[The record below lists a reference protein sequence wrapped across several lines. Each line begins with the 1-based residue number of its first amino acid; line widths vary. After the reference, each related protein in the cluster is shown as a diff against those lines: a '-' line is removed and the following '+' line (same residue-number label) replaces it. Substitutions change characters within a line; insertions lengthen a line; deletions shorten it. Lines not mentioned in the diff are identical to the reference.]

1 MKKRLLSPPPPGMTT
16 STLTRGKRR
25 RSVATSTPKEEEPV
39 TAAATKL
46 GAGGYGVVS
55 GKDYDTLLR
64 TLLDKG
70 GISLRQKQ
78 NLVKKTYY
86 RKKDM
91 EQAIRM
97 DTLIKT
103 IDPERVYLKSPIYSQ
118 DHTTLQNKDGTKYF
132 LYMRNQGYS
141 MDKKHKNLGSEMNR
155 NRLIGSFYQLLIAL
169 CLLDAQSMV
178 HGDIKRSNITIDDRS
193 SLQQEQY
200 KPFTL
205 GLIDFDLL
213 LDCKKTSNVYDMKH
227 PSSIYFL
234 RPLELYYESSLKK
247 LVQYPIP
254 SHLMGMNEYLELLR
268 TTTLFYL
275 NYITINVPY
284 LFPTATK
291 DVQTWI
297 RRVMFCAIAH
307 INFPQ
312 YETLQRLLKTL
323 EFHSAEEWDKDR
335 ANIKFL
341 MTCWRLLPTINTDYD
356 RVARYPYLDAF
367 WKVYGPNGT
376 YKTLKKDWR
385 KVDTFGLGLV
395 AQYFLGNHRF
405 TNDELNQRFHEFLLD
420 MIHPDPSKRL
430 DASRALREWMEIIKE
445 YDKQQYH
452 RILREIGGNS
462 HLVEIMGDALVG
474 TKTYQIK
481 SR

>member
-1 MKKRLLSPPPPGMTT
+1 MKKRLLSPPPPGRTTTT
-16 STLTRGKRR
+16 SGKRR
-25 RSVATSTPKEEEPV
+25 RSVATSTHKDEEPAPAPV
-39 TAAATKL
+39 TKL
-46 GAGGYGVVS
+46 GEGGFGVVS
-55 GKDYDTLLR
+55 GIDYDTLLK
-64 TLLDKG
+64 TLVEKG

-78 NLVKKTYY
+78 NLVKKTYH
-86 RKKDM
+86 KKRDM
-91 EQAIRM
+91 EQALRM
-97 DTLIKT
+97 DELITT
-103 IDPERVYLKSPIYSQ
+103 IDPERVYLRSPIYF
-118 DHTTLQNKDGTKYF
+118 HHHRTLQNKDGMKYF

-141 MDKKHKNLGSEMNR
+141 MDNKDKNLGSEMNR
-155 NRLIGSFYQLLIAL
+155 HRLIGSFYQLLIAL

-178 HGDIKRSNITIDDRS
+178 HGDIKMSNTTIDDRS

-213 LDCKKTSNVYDMKH
+213 LDCKKTTDLYDMKH

-247 LVQYPIP
+247 LVQYPI
-254 SHLMGMNEYLELLR
+254 HRLGLDFLR
-268 TTTLFYL
+268 SNMLFYH
-275 NYITINVPY
+275 NYFTINVPY

-291 DVQTWI
+291 DEQEWI
-297 RRVMFCAIAH
+297 RQVMFCAIAH

-312 YETLQRLLKTL
+312 FETLQRLLKA
-323 EFHSAEEWDKDR
+323 FDFQSSRWDKDR
-335 ANIKFL
+335 NNIKFL
-341 MTCWRLLPTINTDYD
+341 MACWRLLPTINTDYD

-376 YKTLKKDWR
+376 YKNLKKDWR
-385 KVDTFGLGLV
+385 KVDTFALGLV
-395 AQYFLGNHRF
+395 AQHFLGNHRF
-405 TNDELNQRFHEFLLD
+405 TKNELNQRFHKFLLD
-420 MIHPDPSKRL
+420 MVHPDPSKRL
-430 DASRALREWMEIIKE
+430 DASRALREWMEIMKE
-445 YDKQQYH
+445 YDKQQYN

-481 SR
+481 SH